1 MGLQGNKH
9 RAGIGQYP
17 LFFRD
22 FEIVKQILKE
32 TIVFI
37 FLRCTLLNW
46 AQVRQ
51 TMADFKF
58 FRRTLPIMMMG
69 QKQDLAG
76 GDDDDDDDDDED
88 DDDDD
93 DFVDHNFNDHTY
105 PNISGWV

>member
-1 MGLQGNKH
+1 MGVQRNKH

-17 LFFRD
+17 LFFCD
-22 FEIVKQILKE
+22 FEIVKHILKE

-76 GDDDDDDDDDED
+76 GDDDDDDDDDDNDNGDDNAD
-88 DDDDD
+88 DDNDDNGD
-93 DFVDHNFNDHTY
+93 D
-105 PNISGWV
+105 SK